1 MSMLGQLQPAAA
13 YMAAGDDTLKKIHEP
28 WGGHDTQVL
37 VIAAIGIAIVVL
49 LIVWLKMHPF
59 LALTIGSLFVGI
71 GSGIALGGVALS
83 FETGVGA
90 VLGNVGV
97 LIVLGAM
104 LGKLLA
110 DSGGADEI
118 VDTLLKGSPR
128 VLPWKM
134 ALIAFIIGIPMFF
147 EIGLVLLIPVIMLAI
162 RRSRRP
168 AMLLGIP
175 ALAGLSVLHGFIPPH
190 PGPLAAIANLHAN
203 IGITLAIGLVIAV
216 PTVIIAGPLFSLL
229 AAKWVPIGVMGAGSG
244 FAGGGNGSNGSNG
257 GGMTGGGFAGGGMAG
272 GGTAGG
278 AQTGASLSPG
288 RGSATDTGTGSAAS
302 AETSAAAGSPAI
314 LDTAA
319 PEAGRS
325 RDPEAHRS
333 PTFTWTLITVLSP
346 VVLMLIRAASDLW
359 MSKDNAIYPFLQFI
373 GEPVVALLIAVLLAM
388 VTFGTSVGFSAPT
401 LTSKLSQSLMPIV
414 SATMIVGAGGGFKQ
428 VLVDGGTGI
437 AIGKVAVA
445 ASLSALMLG
454 WIVAVLIRLATGSA
468 TVATV
473 TASGIVAP
481 LASNLPPTQ
490 LALVV
495 LAVGAGSLFFSHVND
510 AGFWLVKEY
519 FGMTVGQTIK
529 TWSVMETIISVV
541 GLILVSLLALVL

>member
-1 MSMLGQLQPAAA
+1 MSIFEQLKPAAT
-13 YMAAGDDTLKKIHEP
+13 YMAAGDDTIKAIHEP

-37 VIAAIGIAIVVL
+37 IVAAIGIAIVVL

-118 VDTLLKGSPR
+118 VDTLLKGSPN

-147 EIGLVLLIPVIMLAI
+147 EIGLVLLIPVIMLAV

-168 AMLLGIP
+168 AMLLAIP

-203 IGITLAIGLVIAV
+203 IGITLAIGLAIAI
-216 PTVIIAGPLFSLL
+216 PTVIIAGPLFSRL
-229 AAKWVPIGVMGAGSG
+229 AAKWVPIGVAGAGLG
-244 FAGGGNGSNGSNG
+244 FAGGSGNG
-257 GGMTGGGFAGGGMAG
+257 GGTSDGSSGKLPGGG
-272 GGTAGG
+272 
-278 AQTGASLSPG
+278 AS
-288 RGSATDTGTGSAAS
+288 GSAAS
-302 AETSAAAGSPAI
+302 AETSANAGSQAV
-314 LDTAA
+314 LDTAT
-319 PEAGRS
+319 EAGRS
-325 RDPEAHRS
+325 QDPEAHRS

-359 MSKDNAIYPFLQFI
+359 MSKDNAIYPFLQFL

-388 VTFGTSVGFSAPT
+388 VTFGTSVGFSAST

-445 ASLSALMLG
+445 ASLSALLLG

-481 LASNLPPTQ
+481 LASGLGPAQ